1 MKTLRRLLPALLL
14 AALVVPAVHAQTSP
28 NCPYVYLCVT
38 TTPSLGNQAAAGG
51 DFGSV
56 GINGI
61 SATNGS
67 IAIGGYAGYGTDP
80 TQNTNGTQVGYL
92 GHAQFTNS
100 SAFGAL
106 SSTGDVNTT
115 AIGALAFAG
124 DPTNSGT
131 FLGIGATAVGYSA
144 RATSAY
150 ATATGTLAN
159 ASGASSLAGGY
170 QANAS
175 GYSSISVGPGSTA
188 SADYTL
194 TLGSAAS
201 ATALNAMAF
210 GQSAQSAAQGG
221 MAFGLGANLSST
233 ATNSV
238 GFSPLNGPN
247 VLNPLQGQV
256 TRAGVFDVG
265 GRQISSVANG
275 TQPLDAVNVQ
285 QLDAAIAGIPAGGSA
300 PVWLA
305 STDTTTAA
313 QALGQEGTSVGAG
326 GQAGNAN
333 TAFNTTVGTNAQAG
347 VTGSAQAGTGG
358 QSTAVGAESKANAL
372 ASEAF
377 GYQAQATAAFS
388 TAIGNYSL
396 ADQANTVS
404 FGNATTGT
412 TRRLVNIADG
422 IGNTDAMTV
431 GQGQQ
436 LANVFG
442 GGSSFLG
449 GVMTAPSYILTS
461 PYAAGTYNNVG
472 SALTALDNG
481 QNALWGAINNLPTGG
496 GSPGPVGP
504 TGPTGP
510 AGSNATVTAGSNI
523 TVTQNAQG
531 QDVVSTNPNMSLTSV
546 TTTDGK
552 GNTTVT
558 SGNGVSITSASGGNV
573 SLTANGLN
581 NGGNVISN
589 VGPGQVSATST
600 DAVNGSQLYQAQQQA
615 QDWAKSYTDQKFSQA
630 TRQANAA
637 GATASAIGML
647 ALGAQGIEQ
656 HDRLVMS
663 TAVYNG
669 SGAIGFGYN
678 HVSESGRVTI
688 AIGGAFGQHGGAIG
702 ASVGIGLGN

>member
-14 AALVVPAVHAQTSP
+14 AAFAVPAVHAQAASGSSP
-28 NCPYVYLCVT
+28 TPCTGTTWVAPPNGGVSGTGCYNWQNGMMIAIPDAASASISGKRPGAPMANSIWAGDYGT
-38 TTPSLGNQAAAGG
+38 TTVGAQSWAGSLAN
-51 DFGSV
+51 
-56 GINGI
+56 NN
-61 SATNGS
+61 SAP
-67 IAIGGYAGYGTDP
+67 YASAYGF
-80 TQNTNGTQVGYL
+80 Q
-92 GHAQFTNS
+92 S
-100 SAFGAL
+100 
-106 SSTGDVNTT
+106 
-115 AIGALAFAG
+115 
-124 DPTNSGT
+124 
-131 FLGIGATAVGYSA
+131 
-144 RATSAY
+144 Y
-150 ATATGTLAN
+150 ATAQQSTAL
-159 ASGASSLAGGY
+159 GAATLAGGY
-170 QANAS
+170 GSLAAGYDAWSQGTSSIALLGTASNDYTIAIGPSSNAS
-175 GYSSISVGPGSTA
+175 GLNA
-188 SADYTL
+188 L
-194 TLGSAAS
+194 TLGYSSTAAAS
-201 ATALNAMAF
+201 NSMAF
-210 GQSAQSAAQGG
+210 GYQANVTA
-221 MAFGLGANLSST
+221 GATGSI
-233 ATNSV
+233 A
-238 GFSPLNGPN
+238 FSPLNGPT
-247 VLNPLQGQV
+247 VLNPTQGQV

-300 PVWLA
+300 PAWLA
-305 STDTTTAA
+305 STEPTMAA
-313 QALGQEGTSVGAG
+313 SAQGQSGAAIG
-326 GQAGNAN
+326 QGSQAGNAN
-333 TAFNTTVGTNAQAG
+333 TAFNTAIGPGAQAG
-347 VTGSAQAGTGG
+347 TTGSAQAGTGG
-358 QSTAVGAESKANAL
+358 QATAVGAGAQATNIAT
-372 ASEAF
+372 EAF
-377 GYQAQATAAFS
+377 GYQSQAIAPFS

-422 IGNTDAMTV
+422 IGVTDAMTV

-442 GGSSFLG
+442 SGASFSG

-472 SALTALDNG
+472 SALLALDNG

-496 GSPGPVGP
+496 GGSPGPVGP

-510 AGSNATVTAGSNI
+510 AGQNGSNATVTAGTNI
-523 TVTQNAQG
+523 EVTQNAAG

-558 SGNGVSITSASGGNV
+558 SGNGVNITSASGGNV
-573 SLTANGLN
+573 SLTGNGLN
-581 NGGNVISN
+581 NGGNVISG
-589 VGPGQVSATST
+589 VGAGQVSATST
-600 DAVNGSQLYQAQQQA
+600 DAVNGSQLYQVQQQS

-630 TRQANAA
+630 THQANAA

-678 HVSESGRVTI
+678 HVSESGRVSI
-688 AIGGAFGQHGGAIG
+688 AVGGAFGQHGGAIG
-702 ASVGIGLGN
+702 ASLGIGLGN